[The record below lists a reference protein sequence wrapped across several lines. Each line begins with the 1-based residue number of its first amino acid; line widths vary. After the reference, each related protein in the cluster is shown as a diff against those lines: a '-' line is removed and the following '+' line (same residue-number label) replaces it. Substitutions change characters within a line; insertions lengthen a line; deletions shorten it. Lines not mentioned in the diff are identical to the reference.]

1 MVIIIK
7 LTFRVLGFVPLVA
20 LLIKLFL
27 LLTVL
32 LPEAAPMSRR
42 SSYLASSKTP
52 PCPTVLPSAADAAK
66 FKSLPSLTVS
76 GRFLN
81 CVSGNRS
88 VKRLASIEQMP
99 NVRNVTS

>member
-1 MVIIIK
+1 MEIIIN
-7 LTFRVLGFVPLVA
+7 LTSRVWGFVPLVA

-52 PCPTVLPSAADAAK
+52 PCPTVLPSAAAK

-88 VKRLASIEQMP
+88 VKRLASIEQLP